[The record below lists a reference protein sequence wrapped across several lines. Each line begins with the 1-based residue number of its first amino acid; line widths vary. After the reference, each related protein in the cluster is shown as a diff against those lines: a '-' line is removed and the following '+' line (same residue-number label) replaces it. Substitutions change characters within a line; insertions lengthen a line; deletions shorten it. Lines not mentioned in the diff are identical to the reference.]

1 MKIIEWL
8 KNLSDE
14 ELELTLKERIEKLEE
29 ASKEKNGNNIVLGYN
44 IDYKPQVPKIIDS
57 KTYIQGSE
65 KKQKLSNACIQPG
78 YVPRGTKIVYCIQE
92 KNGAVTNAGGYYYVD
107 TDEYIY
113 MFFKYIRDK
122 EICNEKDLFIYIES
136 FIMNYLGIIE
146 EISRDD
152 MFKIICENEERYCDR
167 IEEHKFSWLKN
178 KGNGMCTERALM
190 AQNILSVLGFYSAI
204 INGNITEKLQKTGHI
219 LCDEDHAYNLVAY
232 QDSETGEIVQILV
245 DFSVSTMLYKYK
257 VKEFAMAPFI
267 NELEDG
273 INDSIEILA
282 RGLKKDDLTDDKD
295 KLTFNDYYCSIING
309 KLVKILIPL
318 KREYSIKPFERE
330 KTKKLTK
337 I

>member
-1 MKIIEWL
+1 MKIIEEL
-8 KNLSDE
+8 KDFSDE
-14 ELELTLKERIEKLEE
+14 ELETVIKNRIEELEE
-29 ASKEKNGNNIVLGYN
+29 ESKKVKGDNIFIGYN
-44 IDYKPQVPKIIDS
+44 LDYKPKVPKIIDS
-57 KTYIQGSE
+57 KTYIPGSE
-65 KKQKLSNACIQPG
+65 KKQKLQNSCIYQG

-122 EICNEKDLFIYIES
+122 EIFNEKDLFIYIES

-167 IEEHKFSWLKN
+167 VEEHKFSWFKN

-190 AQNILSVLGFYSAI
+190 AQNILSVLGFYSAFI
-204 INGNITEKLQKTGHI
+204 GGNITEKFQKTGRI
-219 LCDEDHAYNLVAY
+219 RCDEDHAYNLVAY
-232 QDSETGEIVQILV
+232 QDQETGEIVQILV
-245 DFSVSTMLYKYK
+245 DFSVPTMLYKYK
-257 VKEFAMAPFI
+257 VKEFVMAPFI

-273 INDSIEILA
+273 INDSIEILV

-295 KLTFNDYYCSIING
+295 KLTFSDYYCSIING